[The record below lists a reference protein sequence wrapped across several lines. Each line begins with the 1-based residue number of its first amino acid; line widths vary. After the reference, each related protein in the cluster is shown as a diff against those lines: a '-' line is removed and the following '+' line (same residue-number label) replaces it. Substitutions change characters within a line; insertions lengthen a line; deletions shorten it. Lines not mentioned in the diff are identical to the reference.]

1 MGLSGENSTNSSNH
15 NSFSNYQQGFFTC
28 HQQQQQQL
36 SSSNLGLLQQQLQQ
50 VQQQQQ
56 YEQPQQ
62 TQQSLKQCLKCMKL
76 YASNEFNTQTCS
88 YHIDSFYKLEDRWI
102 CCSRSGRD
110 APPCYSTYHIEDS
123 DTADILNSMT
133 IPKPDLI
140 TQNNPIYQNLNFGYI
155 GAEKILFESI
165 LKKQGKTLGLWAK
178 RRFRLTSTTLI
189 NYYDET
195 DTKVHRV
202 FQLSDITVNYRKMAT
217 DSDFR
222 ICMVINDGTRN
233 HYLYAPIPHQ
243 TEAWINALITQKK
256 ILQQMKSNQILQNS
270 TPQYP
275 PLSTSPSYGSM
286 FFGNNNGY
294 MQQQQQPQQ
303 QYNNGF
309 NYYLQPPPQYQAQQP
324 SYYSNNNIPIDS
336 SSQYVPQYN
345 IGFNNNFQQQQQ
357 QPQPQQSQQ
366 EVQWIEH
373 RVTTSDTLAGIA
385 IKYNT
390 SIETLKKINL
400 IKSNQCIT
408 HQTLLVPAS
417 GINPTTT
424 PPTPPVSE
432 DEKRR
437 KLIQLIAVSESISK
451 EDARSYLANNEWDL
465 HRALKELK
473 SDLDWEYSHPYQSR

>member
-15 NSFSNYQQGFFTC
+15 NSFSNYQQGFFGS
-28 HQQQQQQL
+28 QQL
-36 SSSNLGLLQQQLQQ
+36 SSSNVNVLQQQLQQ
-50 VQQQQQ
+50 VQQQQ
-56 YEQPQQ
+56 YNNNGSVEQAQP
-62 TQQSLKQCLKCMKL
+62 TLKQCLKCMKL

-110 APPCYSTYHIEDS
+110 APPCYSTYHIEDT

-178 RRFRLTSTTLI
+178 RRFRLTSSTLI

-233 HYLYAPIPHQ
+233 HFLYAPIPHQ

-256 ILQQMKSNQILQNS
+256 ILQQMRSNQILQS
-270 TPQYP
+270 TTPQYP
-275 PLSTSPSYGSM
+275 PLSTSPSYGNM
-286 FFGNNNGY
+286 FFGNNSSNGF
-294 MQQQQQPQQ
+294 MSQPQQQQQQQ

-309 NYYLQPPPQYQAQQP
+309 NYYQQPPPQYP
-324 SYYSNNNIPIDS
+324 SYNNIPIDNS
-336 SSQYVPQYN
+336 NQYIPQYN
-345 IGFNNNFQQQQQ
+345 NYNVNNSNNYNYSIQQQ
-357 QPQPQQSQQ
+357 QPQQQQQ

-417 GINPTTT
+417 GVNPTTT
-424 PPTPPVSE
+424 PPAPPVSE